1 MSADIV
7 GICGRLAAAGLG
19 VALLGMV
26 GAAPASAAA
35 SPNASCVGQIVS
47 AAAPATVTFGANVVT
62 VQVADSEPQF
72 GQTKAR
78 VTAPPAHEPF
88 THPQSSPG
96 DG

>member
-35 SPNASCVGQIVS
+35 SQNASCVGQIVS
-47 AAAPATVTFGANVVT
+47 AAAPATVPFGANVVT
-62 VQVADSEPQF
+62 VQVAASDHQF
-72 GQTKAR
+72 GQTVAS
-78 VTAPPAHEPF
+78 VTAAQPRDACQQP
-88 THPQSSPG
+88 
-96 DG
+96 